1 MDITKLEKEIAKHN
15 ESFCSE
21 VRGMTET
28 QIKDTLARESL
39 KSQEI
44 SQAKADCEELQE
56 AKQTVKEISQ
66 PYNEA
71 QKKQKQKIEF
81 LVKIL
86 EEKVIK

>member
-1 MDITKLEKEIAKHN
+1 MDIVKLEKEIAKFN
-15 ESFCSE
+15 ESFTSE
-21 VRGMTET
+21 VRSMTET

-44 SQAKADCEELQE
+44 SQAKQDCEELQE

-81 LVKIL
+81 LVRIL
-86 EEKVIK
+86 EEKTIK